1 MVVSVIGM
9 EPRLADSPHH
19 RWKNS
24 QRVLVNWK
32 FVIVIMTYCDFVNVI
47 DSKLNMGNK
56 TYIYGICQARV
67 HCGVFPGSDFIG
79 DKVFKEQIGNNLVE
93 TIGLKNING
102 TEENSIEMGF
112 EHDETKGGEKAPDRN
127 LSKDDDNDRTNKIDV
142 LTDNPVVGD
151 HPVPLQYQCKKD

>member
-47 DSKLNMGNK
+47 DSKLNMGNE
-56 TYIYGICQARV
+56 TYICGICQACA
-67 HCGVFPGSDFIG
+67 HYEICPWSDFI
-79 DKVFKEQIGNNLVE
+79 
-93 TIGLKNING
+93 
-102 TEENSIEMGF
+102 ENEFS
-112 EHDETKGGEKAPDRN
+112 
-127 LSKDDDNDRTNKIDV
+127 
-142 LTDNPVVGD
+142 
-151 HPVPLQYQCKKD
+151 QCDMWHAKCDM